1 MTETTLTQATDN
13 IFLDLG
19 FSPQEADNLLIR
31 SKLMLALQTHIR
43 QHNWT
48 TSQAAQ
54 QLNQPNDQITALMQG
69 KIGQFSVDTL
79 IVLLNQIGM
88 SVQVEV
94 LPKSA

>member
-1 MTETTLTQATDN
+1 MTETTITQAADN

-19 FSPQEADNLLIR
+19 FSAPEADNLLIR
-31 SKLMLALQTHIR
+31 AKLMLALQTHIR
-43 QHNWT
+43 QQNWT
-48 TSQAAQ
+48 PSQAAH
-54 QLNQPNDQITALMQG
+54 QLNQSSDQITALVQG

-79 IVLLNQIGM
+79 IALLNQVGM